1 MRQENKMIY
10 NPSEI
15 LSSLENANEI
25 LETVW
30 KNIPN
35 SIELGWA
42 ASDFDRFH
50 NIGIDLMILM
60 ERCREEI
67 AKTV

>member
-1 MRQENKMIY
+1 MNY

-15 LSSLENANEI
+15 LSSLENADEI
-25 LETVW
+25 LRNVW

-35 SIELGWA
+35 SKELSWTQ
-42 ASDFDRFH
+42 SDFDRFH
-50 NIGIDLMILM
+50 NIGVDLMILI

-67 AKTV
+67 GE

>member
-1 MRQENKMIY
+1 MTY

-35 SIELGWA
+35 SIELSWVQ
-42 ASDFDRFH
+42 SDFDRFH
-50 NIGIDLMILM
+50 NIGVDLMILI
-60 ERCREEI
+60 ERCRKEI
-67 AKTV
+67 GE

>member
-1 MRQENKMIY
+1 MTY

-35 SIELGWA
+35 SKGLRWVQ
-42 ASDFDRFH
+42 SDFDRFH

-67 AKTV
+67 ARTV